1 MAEID
6 QNIIEQ
12 FDPETRAKIA
22 RQAELQDLFWAER
35 RAYRAGE
42 YATEELYMAGME
54 RTTTICRELIL
65 LSTELGRAGF
75 IPPRHRDAPT
85 AAEREAALESLQNL
99 LAVYRER
106 RNQRLAN
113 AAPPPEEP
121 QNEDTES
128 EGEEEN
134 GDDQDD

>member
-22 RQAELQDLFWAER
+22 RQAELRDLFWAER

-42 YATEELYMAGME
+42 YATEELYEAGMD
-54 RTTTICRELIL
+54 RTIALFNQLRVLNEELKRVGYI
-65 LSTELGRAGF
+65 A
-75 IPPRHRDAPT
+75 PRHRDAPT
-85 AAEREAALESLQNL
+85 AAETEANLEIL
-99 LAVYRER
+99 R
-106 RNQRLAN
+106 RLAAVLREHRNHHN
-113 AAPPPEEP
+113 AAPPAPPGEP
-121 QNEDTES
+121 QNEDTGS